1 MEKYVLAIDQGTTS
15 TRAMLFNHEGE
26 VKFKAQQEVE
36 CLYPHD
42 GWVEQDAFDLYLSVL
57 NVINDVLL
65 KNNLTYDNI
74 DSIGITNQR
83 ETTIV

>member
-42 GWVEQDAFDLYLSVL
+42 G
-57 NVINDVLL
+57 
-65 KNNLTYDNI
+65 
-74 DSIGITNQR
+74 
-83 ETTIV
+83 